1 MKAYVFLAEG
11 FEEIEA
17 ITPIDI
23 LRRAD
28 IEVTTV
34 SVLSHKEVCGAHGI
48 TVVADVLFDQTDYS
62 DNDLLLLPGGMPG
75 TKNLDAHQGLK
86 HLLRKQ
92 AEQGKYLAAICAA
105 PSILGGMGL
114 LQGKEAICYPSF
126 EPKLLGATLSADK
139 VVQSGTI
146 ITAMGA
152 GVAVQFALKLVEVMK
167 GKATADKISKA
178 ICS

>member
-1 MKAYVFLAEG
+1 
-11 FEEIEA
+11 
-17 ITPIDI
+17 
-23 LRRAD
+23 
-28 IEVTTV
+28 
-34 SVLSHKEVCGAHGI
+34 
-48 TVVADVLFDQTDYS
+48 
-62 DNDLLLLPGGMPG
+62 MPG